1 MSPNV
6 ATEQERLPQSADV
19 TYGSVGGLVNGVVP
33 APPQIATQPS
43 EVSAGDV
50 NPSRSEAAPSTQEQV
65 EAGHEI
71 QLAAEPPAVGQ
82 SGVQG
87 QGQAAMAATV
97 ALEDGSVH
105 GVSANMEVQQGT
117 SALTVVRWISRLND
131 FLANLGHAV
140 FGSVGF
146 NTIFHENI
154 MGGELS
160 PIYLEG
166 SQAQEDSTTGS
177 SEVQAEVQRQL
188 EVLMRTQSSQ
198 LEEMKDELMFLRAER
213 ARLLSGQ
220 HAQLPRGD
228 DGPQR
233 QGDPS
238 VVPHAQL
245 PSQEAMMDP
254 GNKVI
259 RVWCN
264 RLSYQEAMMDLGNKV
279 ILRCLCELNRQ
290 EEVAG
295 PSVWANWIDFSLLV
309 RQGECTWLLELVSR
323 LVVSRQDFNMWVM
336 VMGEIWKEMFVSA
349 LVLLQVIPNLWLHL
363 EGAHCDVPM
372 GPTVAVQGAEPPV
385 AGMTPSE
392 RLLEKLA
399 EGIQQL
405 QRVQIDHLEKAE
417 RKKDDETPEQCKPG
431 TASLPTLPMPNGNES
446 AVALQDWIEVIDGPL
461 RDVSDS
467 SSWWW
472 DAVKK
477 RAQESYQ
484 RWVASGPYER
494 LALKPPTAEDLEKG
508 RYSRLS
514 ARTAGIMMLQ
524 AMAESVRA
532 EMVARAITRSPVAL
546 LFRLYT
552 MYQPGGESEK
562 AYILQYL
569 VTPPKAQTAAEM
581 VSVLRQRERM
591 LLRADNLNIAKPDP
605 SLLVR
610 GLNSLVAE
618 LWAKDRDVTFR
629 TQLVKSRL
637 GVDVSPTWETALQ
650 LHQHLRAEAENLVNG
665 LPTTPKTGVGD
676 GQRDAKLRPMQT
688 GTPAPSRP
696 PSTTPTPTG
705 TTTQGGVAA
714 EKKCKW
720 FTEPGGCRR
729 GASCKFV
736 HSFEGISKKN
746 RCYTCGAEGHVSS
759 ACPTKADN
767 GDMRPDG
774 WSGSGEIY
782 DCRARTSAIASDV
795 TYTAVFD
802 ELGFNYGV
810 VDYFYACCEI
820 SWKRGVF
827 KVIHPVWGE
836 LRTSSRGGCPE
847 LAQEQAAKLVND
859 IETKKLN
866 EFKEGVSMLKSKL
879 EHLAH
884 EEKLP
889 WTGYVMRYLV
899 SGQAR
904 DLWKALQGS
913 FMKFLPER
921 LLDPV
926 CRGVRLDAG
935 WDHLKSLPFPRR
947 MRKRMLESRKWI
959 VHVPG
964 HRDDVPLKP
973 EAYGEDA
980 VLVTISGELPLPV
993 YEDLL
998 CGAATG
1004 RIAAVVGST
1013 PGTSMC
1019 KEEQSLRTAKV
1030 LGLYVVGRLAR
1041 STSRTGFLW
1050 SVPKSGGEDYV
1061 SRLLKEFSEAASM
1074 DQHDVSR
1081 GSSEGQPKI
1090 AMMVVTNYHV
1100 RSTFE
1105 LDIIRP
1111 DEIAYSALLMVQQ
1124 DNWRRSKCS
1133 WKKAAKMKYLL
1144 VAKFTLPKSYVTGE
1158 FEPTG
1163 TDPPDE
1169 ELGHKDLFDE
1179 EDRGDGHDVPTDDL
1193 VGDSRDE
1200 AFEADPCDDGG
1211 GVGDIP
1217 LDVKPPENGVPMDI
1231 EAPEATYLLFA
1242 EPLLND
1248 KGTSI
1253 ASAIQSIV
1261 LYLQSLN
1268 IPVLRFHSDR
1278 AAQLTSR
1285 PLVQWLHQQAIR
1297 TSTSTPGVPQENGA
1311 AESAVKELKL
1321 STRKILSTSGL
1332 DKGFWP
1338 VAAKAAASTQRA
1350 RVLRQVSRMMT
1361 SFGAKVLVKKRRY
1374 AASGALI
1381 TLEFDERWSEG
1392 SYLGLSDQVAN
1403 GHLVYVDG
1411 IFTHTRSVRDKAKL
1425 VDAAEDYLKD
1435 DAGTLEFEGDAEP
1448 PLRKRRIHGKSS
1460 PRVAVLDGEFG
1471 LELCDDEIPSD
1482 YEEDF
1487 DAAKTPREQV
1497 QDVRPRVAV
1506 LSQPMNS
1513 GPYDDDV
1520 QSDQEDLQNPEDY
1533 AKEIIYSEEDVTE
1546 EVIEKLFEL
1555 LPNQRL
1561 PRQTE
1566 DHGSEGLPP
1575 KAWASGVYRHG
1586 GVLGVRNSSKEFPY
1600 ATRLVNQFIRTVLG
1614 ESVTW
1619 STFSLHRNLS
1629 VKRHRDSHNARDE
1642 LSYLIPISDFR
1653 QGGLWIQAD
1662 IGEAVGD
1669 DEVTIV
1675 DG

>member
-1 MSPNV
+1 
-6 ATEQERLPQSADV
+6 
-19 TYGSVGGLVNGVVP
+19 
-33 APPQIATQPS
+33 
-43 EVSAGDV
+43 
-50 NPSRSEAAPSTQEQV
+50 
-65 EAGHEI
+65 
-71 QLAAEPPAVGQ
+71 
-82 SGVQG
+82 
-87 QGQAAMAATV
+87 
-97 ALEDGSVH
+97 
-105 GVSANMEVQQGT
+105 
-117 SALTVVRWISRLND
+117 
-131 FLANLGHAV
+131 
-140 FGSVGF
+140 
-146 NTIFHENI
+146 
-154 MGGELS
+154 
-160 PIYLEG
+160 
-166 SQAQEDSTTGS
+166 
-177 SEVQAEVQRQL
+177 
-188 EVLMRTQSSQ
+188 
-198 LEEMKDELMFLRAER
+198 
-213 ARLLSGQ
+213 
-220 HAQLPRGD
+220 
-228 DGPQR
+228 
-233 QGDPS
+233 
-238 VVPHAQL
+238 
-245 PSQEAMMDP
+245 
-254 GNKVI
+254 
-259 RVWCN
+259 
-264 RLSYQEAMMDLGNKV
+264 
-279 ILRCLCELNRQ
+279 
-290 EEVAG
+290 
-295 PSVWANWIDFSLLV
+295 
-309 RQGECTWLLELVSR
+309 
-323 LVVSRQDFNMWVM
+323 
-336 VMGEIWKEMFVSA
+336 
-349 LVLLQVIPNLWLHL
+349 
-363 EGAHCDVPM
+363 
-372 GPTVAVQGAEPPV
+372 
-385 AGMTPSE
+385 MTPSE

-431 TASLPTLPMPNGNES
+431 TASLPMLPMPNGNES

-514 ARTAGIMMLQ
+514 ARTAGMMLQ

-581 VSVLRQRERM
+581 VSVLRQWERM

-610 GLNSLVAE
+610 GLNLLVAE

-637 GVDVSPTWETALQ
+637 G
-650 LHQHLRAEAENLVNG
+650 
-665 LPTTPKTGVGD
+665 
-676 GQRDAKLRPMQT
+676 
-688 GTPAPSRP
+688 
-696 PSTTPTPTG
+696 
-705 TTTQGGVAA
+705 
-714 EKKCKW
+714 
-720 FTEPGGCRR
+720 
-729 GASCKFV
+729 
-736 HSFEGISKKN
+736 ISKKN
-746 RCYTCGAEGHVSS
+746 RCYTCGAEGHVSN
-759 ACPTKADN
+759 ACPTKADT

-774 WSGSGEIY
+774 LKPRPKPKPKSAPTTPTARDDAAKAGTAAARSMTAEPEPQPSPPTSPTTTTETQSAAATGEVKEALRDAARALRLKAIRVDEEVAVMKKTERTPLDERVNDDAIPTLIDSGATHILRQPRDGQELAAATKVSVTLANDERRDLLQAESGAILT
-782 DCRARTSAIASDV
+782 TSPGTQPILPMA
-795 TYTAVFD
+795 
-802 ELGFNYGV
+802 ELVSAG
-810 VDYFYACCEI
+810 CEI

-836 LRTSSRGGCPE
+836 LRTSLRGGCSE

-889 WTGYVMRYLV
+889 WTGYVMR
-899 SGQAR
+899 
-904 DLWKALQGS
+904 
-913 FMKFLPER
+913 
-921 LLDPV
+921 
-926 CRGVRLDAG
+926 
-935 WDHLKSLPFPRR
+935 R

-993 YEDLL
+993 YEALL
-998 CGAATG
+998 WGAATG

-1041 STSRTGFLW
+1041 STSRTGFFW

-1074 DQHDVSR
+1074 NQLDVSR
-1081 GSSEGQPKI
+1081 SPSEGQPKFT
-1090 AMMVVTNYHV
+1090 MMAVTNYRVRSPDVPSQSEEGAEKVVLPGWSTAWRLEIARAVREEETKDKSVPGSGSLKAMSPEQWKEHV
-1100 RSTFE
+1100 RAGHYPARRDCLQCVTHGATGHRHARVEHPSLFC
-1105 LDIIRP
+1105 LNVDITGPFRTTGEDP
-1111 DEIAYSALLMVQQ
+1111 SARG
-1124 DNWRRSKCS
+1124 DR
-1133 WKKAAKMKYLL
+1133 KKAAKMKYLL

-1193 VGDSRDE
+1193 VGDFRDE
-1200 AFEADPCDDGG
+1200 EFEADPCDDGG

-1217 LDVKPPENGVPMDI
+1217 LDVKPPENAVPMDI

-1278 AAQLTSR
+1278 DVYQYPECSCFNAQGE
-1285 PLVQWLHQQAIR
+1285 
-1297 TSTSTPGVPQENGA
+1297 GVEASFTDDG
-1311 AESAVKELKL
+1311 EFWGK
-1321 STRKILSTSGL
+1321 GL
-1332 DKGFWP
+1332 GEETE
-1338 VAAKAAASTQRA
+1338 ASTW
-1350 RVLRQVSRMMT
+1350 
-1361 SFGAKVLVKKRRY
+1361 
-1374 AASGALI
+1374 
-1381 TLEFDERWSEG
+1381 D
-1392 SYLGLSDQVAN
+1392 LGLSDQVAN
-1403 GHLVYVDG
+1403 GHLVDVDG
-1411 IFTHTRSVRDKAKL
+1411 IFAHARSVRDKAKL
-1425 VDAAEDYLKD
+1425 VDAAEDYVKD
-1435 DAGTLEFEGDAEP
+1435 DARPLEFEGDAEP

-1460 PRVAVLDGEFG
+1460 PRVAMLDGEFG
-1471 LELCDDEIPSD
+1471 PELCDDEIPSD

-1487 DAAKTPREQV
+1487 DAAKIPREQD
-1497 QDVRPRVAV
+1497 QDVQPRVAV

-1520 QSDQEDLQNPEDY
+1520 HSDQEDLQNPEDY

-1561 PRQTE
+1561 
-1566 DHGSEGLPP
+1566 
-1575 KAWASGVYRHG
+1575 
-1586 GVLGVRNSSKEFPY
+1586 
-1600 ATRLVNQFIRTVLG
+1600 VNQFIRTVLG
-1614 ESVTW
+1614 ASATW

-1653 QGGLWIQAD
+1653 QGGLWTQAD
-1662 IGEAVGD
+1662 IGEVIGD
-1669 DEVTIV
+1669 DEVVIV
-1675 DG
+1675 DGKRGRVKPLQSEEGTKEVVSFNPRRWHATMPWTGDRLVLAVYKVRGLNKIKAADEDVALDLGFPLPTNDAESPRMCKLLGQEGEQPGPEPQEEVEVELEPVEDFMYIRMSEEEWRTTIERYGADHYVAEMATRWRRIEPEEGNLNSVIPAAIAADIDRDWVNAPSGTYAGDKGQGLRGSRTMTQKG